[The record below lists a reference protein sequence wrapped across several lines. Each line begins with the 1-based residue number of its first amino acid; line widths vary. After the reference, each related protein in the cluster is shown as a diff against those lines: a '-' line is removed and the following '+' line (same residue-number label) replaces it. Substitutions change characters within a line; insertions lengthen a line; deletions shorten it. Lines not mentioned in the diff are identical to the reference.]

1 MRTKKIEIDVEIL
14 QYEEL
19 CESDRQVVDAA
30 KESTQHSYTPYS
42 KFNVGA
48 AVLLANGEI
57 IQGSNQENS
66 AYPSGLCAE
75 RVTMFYANSRY
86 PDIAPKTLAIATF
99 AGGQFMADPITPC
112 GACRQV
118 LIDSE
123 TRYGQNI
130 AVLLYGTK
138 YIYKLKCV
146 RDLMPLAFDQES
158 LV

>member
-118 LIDSE
+118 LIDCE